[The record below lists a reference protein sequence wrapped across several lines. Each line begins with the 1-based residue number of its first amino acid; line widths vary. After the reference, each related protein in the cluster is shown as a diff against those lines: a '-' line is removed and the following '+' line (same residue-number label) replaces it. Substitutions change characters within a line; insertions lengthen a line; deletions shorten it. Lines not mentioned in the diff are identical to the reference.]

1 MGSGASIEIQPDAS
15 PEIQERL
22 KECQESYTAMIAR
35 GDTEAAVLD
44 SLSARFGDILP
55 YITTKD
61 FPLAEQ
67 MLNRKKSMSDGD
79 GPLILACKMRNLTS
93 VKTILAQE
101 GVKIDSKDRDE
112 GKTPLIIACKAGDLA
127 IATAL
132 MEKGADCKI
141 KDRLG
146 FSSLHYAC
154 KEGHDSICEY
164 LLQQGAPLEQEA
176 KDGNG
181 CTPLLFALEAGY
193 GNLALFLIDK
203 GANMK
208 VSDQE
213 DSKMNL
219 LHFAIRRGLLS
230 VGNKHSFATNFLP
243 TSRHLQ
249 FTL

>member
-1 MGSGASIEIQPDAS
+1 MGAGASVEVKADAA
-15 PEIQERL
+15 PEIQARL
-22 KECQESYTAMIAR
+22 QECQQSYAVMIAR
-35 GDTEAAVLD
+35 GDSEEAVLD
-44 SLSARFGDILP
+44 SLSARYGDIVP

-67 MLNRKKSMSDGD
+67 MLSRKKSMSEGD
-79 GPLILACKMRNLTS
+79 GPLILATKMRNLTS
-93 VKTILAQE
+93 VKTILEQE
-101 GVKIDSKDRDE
+101 GVKIDNKDRDE

-154 KEGHDSICEY
+154 KEGHEQICQY

-181 CTPLLFALEAGY
+181 CTPLLFALEAGH
-193 GNLALFLIDK
+193 GNLALFLIEK

-208 VSDQE
+208 VSDQDE
-213 DSKMNL
+213 SKMNL
-219 LHFAIRRGLLS
+219 LHYAIRRGMLPI
-230 VGNKHSFATNFLP
+230 GNNLTMFLMYC
-243 TSRHLQ
+243 
-249 FTL
+249 